1 MSARLIVVRDGLE
14 SIAPSLAAELRKA
27 NLPTRIVARLSLAV
41 SAPGDIVLLRMTD
54 TDPIRTCWQLR
65 RQGHRW
71 IVALSLNP
79 STDECIRLLSAGAD
93 AYIPVSQP
101 RGDLIARLRSL
112 LRVSAWI
119 DTRRAASEVYPLDDV
134 PGGGLA
140 RLFHDGWRRSGGPHG
155 PRLRRHVAAP

>member
-1 MSARLIVVRDGLE
+1 MSARLIVVRDGPE

-79 STDECIRLLSAGAD
+79 STGLVSLEFSGNSAAT
-93 AYIPVSQP
+93 IVPKTT
-101 RGDLIARLRSL
+101 
-112 LRVSAWI
+112 SAI
-119 DTRRAASEVYPLDDV
+119 NRPDM
-134 PGGGLA
+134 
-140 RLFHDGWRRSGGPHG
+140 
-155 PRLRRHVAAP
+155 